1 MARRLD
7 IEVTST
13 RDDGSFTW
21 RQAGA
26 KAPKGVGA
34 SELLPANC
42 KVGDVLRAEVEMD
55 LDGATVT
62 SVSVIKQRERNVT
75 LLEITGSGVA
85 FQPVTEVS
93 TNKARRGEKRGDK
106 RGAKGARGGRGER
119 GARPGQPDGTNGDGR
134 NGEGRNGGSRRQFT
148 PPPPALTKRPRPTRL
163 RAKSEHR
170 QAVLDALKPEERV
183 LAEVAIKGGVG
194 ALRVAV
200 KEQNARLTKE
210 GKPTINAGPLIDQML
225 ELLPR
230 LRVAE
235 WRDTV
240 DAVEK
245 IIDTVDLRD
254 LRSIVA
260 RSNDATLMKDA
271 SLNGKREELRLA
283 LKRRED
289 EALSH
294 WHEDLRAAVDVGRIV
309 AALNMSGKPPKAGT
323 PPSAEIKLRLVAL
336 TVEQLTPDATSD
348 RWIVVL
354 EALAFAPIH
363 NDVVPTALPQRV
375 TPELIKTVTRLAPLI
390 PKIAALFGVTV
401 DAKARAPRP
410 LPPMRRDKD
419 GKRGPKGG
427 ARNGDSTK
435 PAAPATAPA
444 VAATPEAA
452 APDATTTPEAAAPD
466 ATATQN

>member
-34 SELLPANC
+34 SELLPAGS

-55 LDGATVT
+55 MDGATVV

-75 LLEITGSGVA
+75 LLEITGSGIA

-93 TNKARRGEKRGDK
+93 TNKARRGDKRGDK

-119 GARPGQPDGTNGDGR
+119 GARPGQPDGGNGDGR
-134 NGEGRNGGSRRQFT
+134 NGGGRRQFT

-163 RAKSEHR
+163 RAKNEHR

-183 LAEVAIKGGVG
+183 LAEVALKGGVG

-200 KEQNARLTKE
+200 KEQNTRLTKE

-240 DAVEK
+240 EAVEK

-271 SLNGKREELRLA
+271 SLNGKREELRVA

-289 EALSH
+289 EALAH
-294 WHEDLRAAVDVGRIV
+294 WHEDLQAAVDVGRIV
-309 AALNMSGKPPKAGT
+309 AALNLSGKPPKAGT

-336 TVEQLTPDATSD
+336 TVEQLTPDASSE
-348 RWIVVL
+348 RWAVVL

-363 NDVVPTALPQRV
+363 NDAVPKALPQRV

-390 PKIAALFGVTV
+390 PKIAALFGVAV
-401 DAKARAPRP
+401 DPKARTPRP
-410 LPPMRRDKD
+410 LPPVRRDKD
-419 GKRGPKGG
+419 AKRGSKGAPRSNSG
-427 ARNGDSTK
+427 SRANGDAT
-435 PAAPATAPA
+435 PAPAVTTTEAPAADIAAPAADIAAPA
-444 VAATPEAA
+444 A
-452 APDATTTPEAAAPD
+452 DAS
-466 ATATQN
+466 ATQN